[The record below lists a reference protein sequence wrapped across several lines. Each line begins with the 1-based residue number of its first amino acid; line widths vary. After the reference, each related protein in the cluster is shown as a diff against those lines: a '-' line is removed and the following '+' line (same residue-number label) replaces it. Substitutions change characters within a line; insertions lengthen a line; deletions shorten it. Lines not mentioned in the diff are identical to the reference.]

1 MDFPG
6 CTVYNNSLK
15 TGFAG
20 GRQSMAMT
28 GKKVLLVYPE
38 HPDTFWSYKYA
49 LRFISKK
56 ASSPP
61 LGLLTV
67 AGLLPR
73 NWETRLIDMQT
84 RLLED
89 KDLRWADYVFISAM
103 CIQKESVQQVISR
116 CKALGVKTVA
126 GGPLFTAMPE
136 DFPDVDHL
144 VLNEAEITLPLFL
157 EDLEKGSP
165 RRTYTSGDWA
175 DIEKTPIPRWE
186 LVNLKNY
193 ASMNVQYSRGCPF
206 NCEFC
211 NITVLYGQKPRT
223 KGTDQIIA
231 ELDRLYETGWRGSV
245 FFVDDNFIGNKAK
258 LKKDVLPAMCA
269 WMKEKGYPFAFATE
283 ASINLADDQQLMR
296 LMVRAG
302 FDTVFVGI
310 ETPHE
315 ASLAEC
321 NKFQNKNRNLMACVK
336 TIQKSGLQVQAG
348 FILGFDNDPPSIFDR
363 LTKFI
368 QESGIVTAMVGL
380 LNAPRGTKLYDRLVK
395 EGRLLHDISGDHMDL
410 SMNFVPKMNREL
422 LVNGYQKILDTI
434 YSPKCYYAR
443 IRGFLADYAPSQ
455 EKLFHFRLSHVVA
468 FVRSVF
474 VLGIAEKERYQYWKL
489 LIWSLFRRPRLMPLA
504 IGLAICGF
512 HFRKVSCD
520 NIGFLN

>member
-1 MDFPG
+1 ME
-6 CTVYNNSLK
+6 
-15 TGFAG
+15 A
-20 GRQSMAMT
+20 T
-28 GKKVLLVYPE
+28 GKKVLLVYPK

-73 NWETRLIDMQT
+73 DWEKRLIDMQV
-84 RLLED
+84 RPLDDRDIL
-89 KDLRWADYVFISAM
+89 WADYVFISAM
-103 CIQKESVQQVISR
+103 CIQKKSVQQVISR
-116 CKALGVKTVA
+116 CKALGTKTVA

-157 EDLEKGSP
+157 KDLEEG
-165 RRTYTSGDWA
+165 RLQRVYTSDCWA
-175 DIEKTPIPRWE
+175 DIEQTPIPQWE
-186 LVNLKNY
+186 MVSRKNY
-193 ASMNVQYSRGCPF
+193 ASMNIQYSRGCPF

-223 KGTDQIIA
+223 KGKDQIIA
-231 ELDRLYETGWRGSV
+231 ELNRLYETGWRGSV

-258 LKKDVLPAMCA
+258 LKKDVLPAMCE
-269 WMKEKGYPFAFATE
+269 WMKGTGHPFAFATE
-283 ASINLADDQQLMR
+283 ASINLADDHELMG

-310 ETPHE
+310 ETPNE

-321 NKFQNKNRNLMACVK
+321 NKFQNKNRDLMSCVK
-336 TIQKSGLQVQAG
+336 AIQKAGLQVQGG

-380 LNAPRGTKLYDRLVK
+380 LNAPRGTRLYERLVK
-395 EGRLLHDISGDHMDL
+395 EGRLLNEISGDHMDL
-410 SMNFVPKMNREL
+410 SMNFIPRMNREL
-422 LVNGYQKILDTI
+422 LVSGYQRILDTI
-434 YSPKCYYAR
+434 YSPKCYYER
-443 IRGFLADYAPSQ
+443 IRRFLADYVPSQ
-455 EKLFHFRLSHVVA
+455 EKMFHFRFGHVTA
-468 FVRSVF
+468 FARSVF
-474 VLGIAEKERYQYWKL
+474 VLGIAGKERFQYWRL
-489 LIWSLFRRPRLMPLA
+489 LAWSLFRHPRLMPLA

-520 NIGFLN
+520 NTD

>member
-1 MDFPG
+1 
-6 CTVYNNSLK
+6 
-15 TGFAG
+15 
-20 GRQSMAMT
+20 MATT
-28 GKKVLLVYPE
+28 GKKVLLVYPK

-67 AGLLPR
+67 ASMLPR
-73 NWETRLIDMQT
+73 NWEKRLIDMQV
-84 RLLED
+84 RPLED

-103 CIQKESVQQVISR
+103 CIQKKSVQQVVSR
-116 CKALGVKTVA
+116 CKALGVKTVG

-136 DFPDVDHL
+136 NFPDVDHL

-157 EDLEKGSP
+157 EDLEKD
-165 RRTYTSGDWA
+165 RVQRVYTSDCWA
-175 DIEKTPIPRWE
+175 DIERTPIPQWE
-186 LVNLKNY
+186 MANLKNY
-193 ASMNVQYSRGCPF
+193 ASMNIQYSRGCPF

-223 KGTDQIIA
+223 KDKDQIIA
-231 ELDRLYETGWRGSV
+231 ELNRLYQTGWRGSV

-258 LKKDVLPAMCA
+258 LKKDVLPALCN
-269 WMKEKGYPFAFATE
+269 WMKKMGYPFSFATE
-283 ASINLADDQQLMR
+283 ASINLADDRELMG

-310 ETPHE
+310 ETPNE

-321 NKFQNKNRNLMACVK
+321 NKLQNKNRNLMACVK
-336 TIQKSGLQVQAG
+336 IIQKSGLQVQGG

-380 LNAPRGTKLYDRLVK
+380 LNAPRGTRLYERLVK
-395 EGRLLHDISGDHMDL
+395 EGRLLNDISGDHMDL
-410 SMNFVPKMNREL
+410 SMNFIPKMNREL
-422 LVNGYQKILDTI
+422 LVSGYQRILDTI
-434 YSPKCYYAR
+434 YSPKCYYER
-443 IRGFLADYAPSQ
+443 VRRFLADYAPSQ
-455 EKLFHFRLSHVVA
+455 EKMFHFHFSHVAA

-474 VLGIAEKERYQYWKL
+474 ILGIAEKERFQYWKL
-489 LIWSLFRRPRLMPLA
+489 LVWSLFRRPRLMPLA

-512 HFRKVSCD
+512 HFRKVSCE
-520 NIGFLN
+520 NMGYLE

>member
-1 MDFPG
+1 
-6 CTVYNNSLK
+6 
-15 TGFAG
+15 
-20 GRQSMAMT
+20 MATT
-28 GKKVLLVYPE
+28 GKKILLVYPK

-49 LRFISKK
+49 LKFISKK

-67 AGLLPR
+67 AGMLPR
-73 NWETRLIDMQT
+73 NWEKRLIDMQV
-84 RLLED
+84 RPLED

-103 CIQKESVQQVISR
+103 CIQKKSVQQVISR
-116 CKALGVKTVA
+116 CKALGVKTVG

-136 DFPDVDHL
+136 NFPDVDHL

-157 EDLEKGSP
+157 EDLEKGRVQRVYAS
-165 RRTYTSGDWA
+165 DCWA
-175 DIEKTPIPRWE
+175 DIEKTPIPQWE
-186 LVNLKNY
+186 MANLKNY
-193 ASMNVQYSRGCPF
+193 ASMNIQYSRGCPF

-223 KGTDQIIA
+223 KGKDQIIA
-231 ELDRLYETGWRGSV
+231 ELNRLYKTGWRGSV

-258 LKKDVLPAMCA
+258 LKKDVLPALCD
-269 WMKEKGYPFAFATE
+269 WMKKMGHPFSFATE
-283 ASINLADDQQLMR
+283 ASINLADDHELMG

-310 ETPHE
+310 ETPNE

-336 TIQKSGLQVQAG
+336 IIQKSGLQVQGG

-380 LNAPRGTKLYDRLVK
+380 LNAPRGTRLYERLVK
-395 EGRLLHDISGDHMDL
+395 EGRLLNDISGDHMDL
-410 SMNFVPKMNREL
+410 SMNFIPKMNREL
-422 LVNGYQKILDTI
+422 LVSGYQRILDTI
-434 YSPKCYYAR
+434 YSPKCYYER
-443 IRGFLADYAPSQ
+443 VRRFLVDYAPSQ
-455 EKLFHFRLSHVVA
+455 EKMFHFHFSHVAA

-474 VLGIAEKERYQYWKL
+474 VLGIAEKERFQYWKL
-489 LIWSLFRRPRLMPLA
+489 LVWSLFRRPRLMPLA

-512 HFRKVSCD
+512 HFRKVSCE
-520 NIGFLN
+520 NTGYPE

>member
-1 MDFPG
+1 
-6 CTVYNNSLK
+6 
-15 TGFAG
+15 
-20 GRQSMAMT
+20 MATT
-28 GKKVLLVYPE
+28 GKKVLLVYPK

-67 AGLLPR
+67 AGLLPHD
-73 NWETRLIDMQT
+73 WETRLVDMQV
-84 RLLED
+84 RSLED
-89 KDLRWADYVFISAM
+89 TDIRWADYVFVSAM
-103 CIQKESVQQVISR
+103 CIQKKSAQQVISR
-116 CKALGVKTVA
+116 CKALGAKTVA

-157 EDLEKGSP
+157 GDLEEGRLQRIYRS
-165 RRTYTSGDWA
+165 DCWA

-186 LVNLKNY
+186 MVNLKNY
-193 ASMNVQYSRGCPF
+193 ASMNIQYSRGCPF

-223 KGTDQIIA
+223 KGKDQIIA
-231 ELDRLYETGWRGSV
+231 ELDRLYQTGWKGSV

-258 LKKDVLPAMCA
+258 LKEDILPAMCD
-269 WMKEKGYPFAFATE
+269 WMKGMGYPFAFATE
-283 ASINLADDQQLMR
+283 ASINLADDHELMR

-310 ETPHE
+310 ETPNE

-336 TIQKSGLQVQAG
+336 TVQRSGLQVQGG

-363 LTKFI
+363 LTRFI

-380 LNAPRGTKLYDRLVK
+380 LNAPRGTRLYERLVK
-395 EGRLLHDISGDHMDL
+395 EGRLLNDISGDHMDL
-410 SMNFVPKMNREL
+410 SMNFIPKMNREL
-422 LVNGYQKILDTI
+422 LVSGYQRILDTI
-434 YSPKCYYAR
+434 YSPKCYYER
-443 IRGFLADYAPSQ
+443 IRRFLAEYVPSQ
-455 EKLFHFRLSHVVA
+455 EKMFHFHFSHVTA

-474 VLGIAEKERYQYWKL
+474 VLGIAEKERFQYWKL
-489 LIWSLFRRPRLMPLA
+489 LGWSLFRRPRLMPLA

-520 NIGFLN
+520 NTGCLE

>member
-1 MDFPG
+1 MPI
-6 CTVYNNSLK
+6 T
-15 TGFAG
+15 
-20 GRQSMAMT
+20 R
-28 GKKVLLVYPE
+28 KKVLLVYPK

-49 LRFISKK
+49 LKFISKK

-67 AGLLPR
+67 AALLPQ
-73 NWETRLIDMQT
+73 NWEKRLIDMQV
-84 RLLED
+84 RPLED
-89 KDLRWADYVFISAM
+89 KDLQWADYVLISAM
-103 CIQKESVQQVISR
+103 CIQKKSVLQVIAR

-136 DFPDVDHL
+136 EFADVDHL

-157 EDLEKGSP
+157 KDLEEGRAGRVYAS
-165 RRTYTSGDWA
+165 DCWA
-175 DIEKTPIPRWE
+175 DIERTPSPQWE
-186 LVNLKNY
+186 LVNPKNY
-193 ASMNVQYSRGCPF
+193 ASMNIQYSRGCPF

-223 KGTDQIIA
+223 KSRDQILA
-231 ELDRLYETGWRGSV
+231 ELDCLHQTGWRGSV

-258 LKKDVLPAMCA
+258 LKKDVLPAMCD
-269 WMKEKGYPFAFATE
+269 WMKKMGYPFAFATE
-283 ASINLADDQQLMR
+283 ASINLADDPELME
-296 LMVRAG
+296 LMAHAG

-310 ETPHE
+310 ETPNE

-336 TIQKSGLQVQAG
+336 TIQKSGLQVQGG

-380 LNAPRGTKLYDRLVK
+380 LNAPRGTQLYDRLVK
-395 EGRLLHDISGDHMDL
+395 EGRLLNDISGDHMDL

-422 LVNGYQKILDTI
+422 LIGGYQKILNTI
-434 YSPKCYYAR
+434 YSPKCYYER
-443 IRGFLADYAPSQ
+443 IRQFLADYAPSHQ
-455 EKLFHFRLSHVVA
+455 KMFHFHLTHVTA
-468 FVRSVF
+468 FVRSVL
-474 VLGIAEKERYQYWKL
+474 VLGIAEKERFQYWKL
-489 LIWSLFRRPRLMPLA
+489 LLWSLFRRPRLMPLA

-520 NIGFLN
+520 NMYLE